1 MCWLAIIFF
10 STTVNS
16 VPGAWQSSEGSSAWI
31 TNAPNSPQIKGM
43 EVPLPS
49 PTTTPCAST
58 DKRSCRLIWRGMK
71 MGIFGSV
78 GSAFCSPPSAEQ
90 GFSALPEVSKDTM
103 SHKSTLQ
110 ECLCK
115 WHLGSCPNCLVK
127 TAGNKEGNFCV

>member
-90 GFSALPEVSKDTM
+90 GILSITRSKQRYNE
-103 SHKSTLQ
+103 LQ
-110 ECLCK
+110 EHTSRMSLQVAFRFMSK
-115 WHLGSCPNCLVK
+115 MLGKNCWK
-127 TAGNKEGNFCV
+127 